1 MRRFVQPR
9 NQRVFNRLVGLLHH
23 RVSDSLEFN
32 AGFPLRIP
40 GSGSK
45 TVADPQKQ
53 LHVLNGA
60 FQIPFW
66 LRDVSDLVVVVRN
79 VFIDEPIAITRWL
92 ADVINAIADV
102 EHRDTNLRKLVLI
115 STVEVAQLGPRVGPH
130 DSLLR
135 RGCLYDQVIHRR
147 LARADERDVS
157 RAAPRVDAVDVDVRK
172 RAAQRVYR
180 VLRIVTRAKPAS
192 FLGGLRNEDH
202 GSLGRHRRG
211 FKTLREREQR
221 GDPGSIVRGSVINL
235 IVFASWQ
242 RSIPT
247 EVVPVSRVDN
257 VLIA

>member
-23 RVSDSLEFN
+23 RVSDSLEFS
-32 AGFPLRIP
+32 AGLPLRIP

-92 ADVINAIADV
+92 
-102 EHRDTNLRKLVLI
+102 
-115 STVEVAQLGPRVGPH
+115 GPRVGPH

-157 RAAPRVDAVDVDVRK
+157 RAAPRVDDVEAGLHPLLPV
-172 RAAQRVYR
+172 VSG
-180 VLRIVTRAKPAS
+180 S
-192 FLGGLRNEDH
+192 FR
-202 GSLGRHRRG
+202 
-211 FKTLREREQR
+211 
-221 GDPGSIVRGSVINL
+221 
-235 IVFASWQ
+235 ASWQ
-242 RSIPT
+242 ATVRPNPAENLERLRKTVELAFGRFDFVQVPFATNHYTRSSPGLARPIAKLLRADF
-247 EVVPVSRVDN
+247 EFYGVS
-257 VLIA
+257 LHLL